1 MRFPFQFTRRIGGT
15 GAVPV
20 LGSDVAPV
28 DRGDLTD
35 SNVFKT
41 SVPSGIAVQ
50 RLAVAY
56 SYTGAGVPVALSAKV
71 YLYDGTTERWYT
83 TDANDITLKPG
94 DISYVSISQ
103 IIGKSQVVGGD
114 PYVSTANSLEIALVV
129 AASGTDPDGSYAFP
143 MGLDLGDVAD
153 EDALLPVVATAAK
166 QDDIL
171 AALAD
176 SQPRN
181 VAAYHNAC
189 TAKADGPRTTLESDR
204 EGNLHVSAVCSHSRV
219 LALPTTGA
227 WTGTAVLPEG
237 AFDAVEAETDDVYV
251 FGQQREAVR
260 LASILPADWTA
271 GAGWTFAGT
280 VATHAAGGGVATLE
294 LPVHA
299 TYPIQLGVPYCVE
312 YSVTMS
318 AGTVTEKLGTAGSAA
333 RAATGKFVQVLVP
346 TISGVLSFTPTNDSD
361 AAIDIANV
369 WVYPHTYLPNKG
381 AIKPCSF
388 TRIAACSVK
397 SAPATMTASPTTH
410 IVKAHW
416 YRRTV

>member
-129 AASGTDPDGSYAFP
+129 AASGTDPDGSYTFP

-166 QDDIL
+166 QDI
-171 AALAD
+171 AQA
-176 SQPRN
+176 S
-181 VAAYHNAC
+181 
-189 TAKADGPRTTLESDR
+189 
-204 EGNLHVSAVCSHSRV
+204 
-219 LALPTTGA
+219 
-227 WTGTAVLPEG
+227 
-237 AFDAVEAETDDVYV
+237 
-251 FGQQREAVR
+251 
-260 LASILPADWTA
+260 LASIVANMATSALQSTGNASLATLCPCTLSPSADGTITKSDSTIYDPPLRAIWATGAGNLTVMLSGDSSNVLTIPVTA
-271 GAGWTFAGT
+271 G
-280 VATHAAGGGVATLE
+280 
-294 LPVHA
+294 
-299 TYPIQLGVPYCVE
+299 
-312 YSVTMS
+312 
-318 AGTVTEKLGTAGSAA
+318 EKITWLSI
-333 RAATGKFVQVLVP
+333 RKVMAATTATG
-346 TISGVLSFTPTNDSD
+346 ISG
-361 AAIDIANV
+361 A
-369 WVYPHTYLPNKG
+369 
-381 AIKPCSF
+381 
-388 TRIAACSVK
+388 R
-397 SAPATMTASPTTH
+397 
-410 IVKAHW
+410 
-416 YRRTV
+416 